1 VSNASGWLK
10 RAGTVLTVFGLAG
23 LTGCS
28 WFGGSAKKPVDLG
41 TLTGNSASVA
51 WSASVGKSSGYL
63 FVPAFADK
71 LIYAAAHDG
80 TITSL
85 ADEGGRT
92 VTRIDSKARLVGGVG
107 AAENVVVVATEKGD
121 VLAFDSAGRALW
133 KSQVAGEVLA
143 PPYVLGALVIIRTAD
158 GRMLGLDRADG
169 KRKWVYQRPAPALT
183 LRTNAGV
190 VVTGGTVYAGFP
202 GGKLV
207 AVEAESGKPVWEGT
221 ISLPRGATELERV
234 ADVSGLPVVDESRIC
249 AAVYQGRTG
258 CLEALNGNV
267 VWARDIPSADGVAVD
282 AKYLYVTDT
291 DGNVFA
297 LDKTSGA
304 TVWKQEK
311 LVNRDPGTPLII
323 KGRILIGD
331 KNGLVH
337 VLSQEDGRLLGRVT
351 TDSSRVVSLS
361 PFGERAIAQTDKG
374 GIYAIVTN

>member
-1 VSNASGWLK
+1 MVARGVLK
-10 RAGTVLTVFGLAG
+10 RTCVFVGAIGLG
-23 LTGCS
+23 VISGCS
-28 WFGGSAKKPVDLG
+28 WFGGSSKKPVELG
-41 TLTGNSASVA
+41 TLTTNSANVV
-51 WSASVGKSSGYL
+51 WSTSVGKSAGYL

-80 TITSL
+80 GITSL

-92 VTRIDSKARLVGGVG
+92 VTRIESKARLVGGVG
-107 AAENVVVVATEKGD
+107 AGDNVVVVATEKGE

-190 VVTGGTVYAGFP
+190 VVVGGTVYAGFP

-234 ADVSGLPVVDESRIC
+234 ADVSGLPVVDDSRIC

-258 CLEALNGNV
+258 CLETLSGNV
-267 VWARDIPSADGVAVD
+267 VWARDISSADGVAID

-304 TVWKQEK
+304 TVWKQDK

-323 KGRILIGD
+323 KGRVLIGD

-351 TDSSRVVSLS
+351 TDSSRVVSLL
-361 PFGERAIAQTDKG
+361 PFGDRAIAQTDKG
-374 GIYAIVTN
+374 GVYAVVTN